1 MHGHLIDDRY
11 GHTDH
16 FFSSRKQNSLLAR
29 THRSLSFLEEASNP
43 QFSQLDL
50 LRARIYRGKEMVV
63 VIVLWVR
70 PWIVLALECFS
81 LFFNLVRPWSVKN
94 GIKPDYVDC

>member
-1 MHGHLIDDRY
+1 MTGTDIQIIFFPLGSKILCWPGHID
-11 GHTDH
+11 H
-16 FFSSRKQNSLLAR
+16 
-29 THRSLSFLEEASNP
+29 LSFLEEASNP